1 MAAPASFNEAQ
12 KRRIVANAEYAD
24 KLLADIENILAGA
37 EAGRLFRRHRPDLTP
52 AQSRLVRSSIT
63 QFRRQLGRF
72 LQAAAVDG
80 ESRRPRFGALHS
92 ILVTLAFVRI
102 AVQEM
107 APEHLRGYGA
117 LEPDADAALR
127 GVTNQLE
134 SMIAM
139 LEAELRSGMG
149 ADLEDRLARGPEGG
163 GIAALL
169 RTLERIIREED
180 LTEFR
185 PSMLRLVE
193 KLESPHFELAV
204 FGRVSSG
211 KSSLL
216 NRLLGSGVLPVGV
229 TPVTAVP
236 VRILYGETAE
246 LTVHFAGGRVE
257 RLPVEQLP
265 VFATEEQNPANQR
278 EVLRL
283 IVRLPSPVLEDGLV
297 FVDTP
302 GLGSLATT
310 GAAETLSYLPRCDL
324 GLVLV
329 SAVTP
334 LNEEDLATVDLLV
347 RASTPA
353 MVLLSKADLLN
364 GHDLDRAMRYT
375 ASALRRELG
384 VELPVAAVSV
394 EEKHASLLEQWKR
407 HSLQPV
413 LERHKELAGESL
425 RRKAHALRESVAAA
439 LRGRLEGAGGRI
451 PRSELERTE
460 DMLRRVAAGLEAARR
475 DGLDVLDRLRGRGE
489 ELQRLALEQIL
500 GRRLSSN
507 SEACGEALHKAA
519 VQICNAAAEEIRH
532 QLKQLCEVLS
542 AALVEARHVMRPG
555 AQPEGQE
562 SSCEEIRGVPVP
574 ALELLPR
581 SVRMPA
587 AAGLPWAGRWF
598 AAAALERQAG
608 GALWRVLETY
618 ARSLESW
625 LLRQLELLQRR
636 FDAEAGVFRAEIAR
650 VLSAGEAATGHQAR
664 LEQWLQELERAGETE
679 AAQPPQ
685 AGGETL
691 TPTA

>member
-1 MAAPASFNEAQ
+1 MAVPASFNEAQ

-24 KLLADIENILAGA
+24 KLLGDIENILVGA
-37 EAGRLFRRHRPDLTP
+37 EAGRLFRRHHPDVTP
-52 AQSRLVRSSIT
+52 AQARLVRSSIA

-72 LQAAAVDG
+72 LQAAAIDG

-102 AVQEM
+102 AMQEM
-107 APEHLRGYGA
+107 APEHLRGYGRLDPNA
-117 LEPDADAALR
+117 EAALR

-149 ADLEDRLARGPEGG
+149 ADLESRLARGPETG
-163 GIAALL
+163 GIGALL

-180 LTEFR
+180 LPEFR
-185 PSMLRLVE
+185 PSLLRLVE
-193 KLESPHFELAV
+193 KLESPCFELAV

-216 NRLLGSGVLPVGV
+216 NSLLGANVLPVGV

-236 VRILYGETAE
+236 VRILHGEAPE
-246 LTVHFAGGRVE
+246 LAVHFAGGRVE
-257 RLPVEQLP
+257 HLPVEQLP

-283 IVRLPSPVLEDGLV
+283 IVRLPSPVLKDGLV

-347 RASTPA
+347 RANTPA
-353 MVLLSKADLLN
+353 MVLLSKADLLA
-364 GHDLDRAMRYT
+364 GLDLERAMRYT

-384 VELPVAAVSV
+384 VELPVAPVSV
-394 EEKHASLLEQWKR
+394 EERHAGLLEEWKQR
-407 HSLQPV
+407 SLQPV
-413 LERHKELAGESL
+413 LERHRELAGASL
-425 RRKAHALRESVAAA
+425 RRKAHALRASVAAA

-460 DMLRRVAAGLEAARR
+460 DRLRRAAAGLEAARR
-475 DGLDVLDRLRGRGE
+475 DGMEVLDRLRNQGKQ
-489 ELQRLALEQIL
+489 LQRLALEQIL
-500 GRRLSSN
+500 GKRLWRDSA
-507 SEACGEALHKAA
+507 ACGEALRAAA
-519 VQICNAAAEEIRH
+519 VQVCDAAAEEIH
-532 QLKQLCEVLS
+532 HHLKQLCEVLS
-542 AALVEARHVMRPG
+542 AALAEARHVMRPG
-555 AQPEGQE
+555 SEPDGPGF
-562 SSCEEIRGVPVP
+562 SCEEIRGLPVP
-574 ALELLPR
+574 SLEVLPR
-581 SVRMPA
+581 PVRVPA
-587 AAGLPWAGRWF
+587 AAGLPWAGRWI

-608 GALWRVLETY
+608 GALWRVLEAY

-625 LLRQLELLQRR
+625 LLRQLELLQQR

-650 VLSAGEAATGHQAR
+650 LLSAGPVEAGHQAR
-664 LEQWLQELERAGETE
+664 LQQWLEELDRAAE
-679 AAQPPQ
+679 APAAEPPQ
-685 AGGETL
+685 DGDGAL

>member
-1 MAAPASFNEAQ
+1 MAVPASLNEAQ
-12 KRRIVANAEYAD
+12 RRRILANAEYAD
-24 KLLADIENILAGA
+24 KLLADIEGILAGA
-37 EAGRLFRRHRPDLTP
+37 EAGRLFRRHHPDLTP
-52 AQSRLVRSSIT
+52 AQTRLVRSSIS
-63 QFRRQLGRF
+63 QFRKQLGRF
-72 LQAAAVDG
+72 LQAAAIDSD
-80 ESRRPRFGALHS
+80 SRGPRFGALHS

-102 AVQEM
+102 AVQEL

-117 LEPDADAALR
+117 LEPDAEAALR

-139 LEAELRSGMG
+139 LEAELRSGTG
-149 ADLEDRLARGPEGG
+149 ADLESRLARTPEDG

-180 LTEFR
+180 LAEFR
-185 PSMLRLVE
+185 PSLLRLVE
-193 KLESPHFELAV
+193 KLETPSFELAV

-216 NRLLGSGVLPVGV
+216 NRLLGVDVLPVGV

-236 VRILYGETAE
+236 VRILHGEAPG

-257 RLPVEQLP
+257 RLPVERLP
-265 VFATEEQNPANQR
+265 EFATEEQNPANHR

-283 IVRLPSPVLEDGLV
+283 IVRLPSPVLENGLV

-334 LNEEDLATVDLLV
+334 LNEEDLATLDQLV

-353 MVLLSKADLLN
+353 MVLLSKADLLAEA
-364 GHDLDRAMRYT
+364 DLERAMRYT

-394 EEKHASLLEQWKR
+394 EERHAGLLEEWKR
-407 HSLQPV
+407 RSLQPV
-413 LERHKELAGESL
+413 LERHKELAAESL
-425 RRKAHALRESVAAA
+425 TRKARAVGEAVAAA

-451 PRSELERTE
+451 PRPELERTE
-460 DMLRRVAAGLEAARR
+460 DMLRRAAAGMEAARR
-475 DGLDVLDRLRGRGE
+475 EGMSALDKLRVRGK
-489 ELQRLALEQIL
+489 ELQEAALQRIL
-500 GRRLSSN
+500 GKGLWRD
-507 SEACGEALHKAA
+507 SEACGEALRAAA
-519 VQICNAAAEEIRH
+519 VQVCDAAAAGIH
-532 QLKQLCEVLS
+532 HHLKQLCEVLS
-542 AALVEARHVMRPG
+542 ASLVQARRVMRPG
-555 AQPEGQE
+555 AEPEE
-562 SSCEEIRGVPVP
+562 PLFSCDDIRGVPVP
-574 ALELLPR
+574 SPEMLPR
-581 SVRMPA
+581 SLKMPA
-587 AAGLPWAGRWF
+587 VAGLPLAGRWF
-598 AAAALERQAG
+598 AQAALERQAG
-608 GALWRVLETY
+608 GAVWRVLEAY

-625 LLRQLELLQRR
+625 LLRQLELLQQR

-650 VLSAGEAATGHQAR
+650 LLSAGEAETGHQAR
-664 LEQWLQELERAGETE
+664 LEHWLQELERVGNVE
-679 AAQPPQ
+679 AAQPP
-685 AGGETL
+685 GSGRETL